1 MILTIGILIFKIE
14 MDLYEENKKYGYYG
28 FWDNVEYDTWTDEI
42 IPKQEIDTYNNDD
55 KYITNSKG
63 KKIYFKQI
71 KELLK
76 QYKELQGNYWGIKKD
91 KLEKVTNIDNILI
104 KDYLDLDYEVKKIDG
119 PGDMYKLEIKGEYA
133 NSYYRDISSASYLEG
148 LVKEVVKAKYREQN
162 NLKA

>member
-71 KELLK
+71 KELLNSIK
-76 QYKELQGNYWGIKKD
+76 NYKETIG
-91 KLEKVTNIDNILI
+91 
-104 KDYLDLDYEVKKIDG
+104 
-119 PGDMYKLEIKGEYA
+119 
-133 NSYYRDISSASYLEG
+133 G
-148 LVKEVVKAKYREQN
+148 LKRIN
-162 NLKA
+162 

>member
-14 MDLYEENKKYGYYG
+14 MDLYEENKKYG

-63 KKIYFKQI
+63 QKIYFKQI

-133 NSYYRDISSASYLEG
+133 NSYYRDISSASYLNG
-148 LVKEVVKAKYREQN
+148 LVKEVVKAKYRGQN